1 MDYTQ
6 MGQASNATGNGAFFT
21 AGAGVDSTDENSF
34 EAENNL
40 DLTNSPWGNTPER
53 DNRSIGSS
61 VLSVP
66 GDTAPQAAPDESNR
80 FNENVALSMP
90 PGVEI
95 ETIVEKKETN
105 QPTNIGRNDLLT
117 GDKLSSKGI
126 ELIKN
131 EERKLSQDG
140 DIANFYDF
148 ITQARENIQFGED
161 AA

>member
-1 MDYTQ
+1 
-6 MGQASNATGNGAFFT
+6 MGQAGNATSNGAFLT

-40 DLTNSPWGNTPER
+40 NLTNSPWGSTPER

-66 GDTAPQAAPDESNR
+66 GDRAPQAAPDESNR
-80 FNENVALSMP
+80 FNENVELSMP

-95 ETIVEKKETN
+95 ETIVEKKEAN
-105 QPTNIGRNDLLT
+105 QPTNISRSDLLAS
-117 GDKLSSKGI
+117 DKLSSKGI
-126 ELIKN
+126 ELIKG

-148 ITQARENIQFGED
+148 ITQAREDIQFGED

>member
-1 MDYTQ
+1 

-40 DLTNSPWGNTPER
+40 DSTNPSWVGTPER

-66 GDTAPQAAPDESNR
+66 GDTDPQVAPDELNR
-80 FNENVALSMP
+80 FNENVELSMP

-95 ETIVEKKETN
+95 ETIVEKKETHQ
-105 QPTNIGRNDLLT
+105 QPIINVKDFFT
-117 GDKLSSKGI
+117 GDKLNSKGI
-126 ELIKN
+126 ENIKN

-140 DIANFYDF
+140 DIANFCEF
-148 ITQARENIQFGED
+148 VTKMREEVQFGED

>member
-1 MDYTQ
+1 MSQ
-6 MGQASNATGNGAFFT
+6 VSNASGNGAFFT

-40 DLTNSPWGNTPER
+40 DSTNPSWGGTLER

-66 GDTAPQAAPDESNR
+66 GDTDPQATPNGNG
-80 FNENVALSMP
+80 FGKLNENVELSMP

-95 ETIVEKKETN
+95 ETIVEKKETYQ
-105 QPTNIGRNDLLT
+105 QPVINIKDFFT
-117 GDKLSSKGI
+117 GDKLNSKGI
-126 ELIKN
+126 EKIKN
-131 EERKLSQDG
+131 EERKLGQDG
-140 DIANFYDF
+140 DIANFCEF
-148 ITQARENIQFGED
+148 VTKMREEVQFGED